1 VNISHSK
8 LSVFSKINVRN
19 KHVLNVAL
27 MGTVAC
33 SVWLQEC
40 R

>member
-1 VNISHSK
+1 
-8 LSVFSKINVRN
+8 VRN